1 LAVLVLALY
10 WPERAVAVV
19 RMSDRKLIQSLMA
32 RFWVEFINQAMVEGA
47 QTIVAPPARCRQRKG
62 SKLPTDAPPTR
73 NPLDQGDHRSGN
85 QCHMNL

>member
-19 RMSDRKLIQSLMA
+19 RMSDRKLTQALMV

-47 QTIVAPPARCRQRKG
+47 QTIDAPSARCRQRKRQQI
-62 SKLPTDAPPTR
+62 A
-73 NPLDQGDHRSGN
+73 H
-85 QCHMNL
+85 